1 MCRLMSWAAVLVGVT
16 WRCGKPQVTENRKRV
31 AARRTARAGNPRG
44 RVRQRD
50 PGEACHFSTNPGGV
64 DLFFS
69 GSRRG
74 SEARVPSI
82 RRARNASPDMFAA
95 KSSSVCHM
103 RWTAH
108 PFSGSEVTYVPS
120 LLGCALTHP
129 SDEDKYV
136 TSDPENGRAVHL
148 K

>member
-1 MCRLMSWAAVLVGVT
+1 MQVGVVG
-16 WRCGKPQVTENRKRV
+16 RGFGRFY
-31 AARRTARAGNPRG
+31 AALRQTPRLLKIGNVWPRDGPRG
-44 RVRQRD
+44 PGIPGAESASGTPGKRAIFRQPVRS
-50 PGEACHFSTNPGGV
+50 GS
-64 DLFFS
+64 FFS

-95 KSSSVCHM
+95 KSSSVCHV
-103 RWTAH
+103 RGTAH